1 MNKRFVD
8 QLKRA
13 AAKRSRAMRME
24 KMTDAEVAVA
34 LEPSRDPFL
43 CSAEWK
49 GMRTRVLATYGAKCM
64 CCGRMPKDL
73 GQINVDHIKCRRD
86 FPELALDFEN
96 LQVLCGRCNKA
107 KGNKHST
114 DYRTR

>member
-1 MNKRFVD
+1 
-8 QLKRA
+8 
-13 AAKRSRAMRME
+13 MRME

-49 GMRTRVLATYGAKCM
+49 GLRDRAIATYGAKCM
-64 CCGRMPKDL
+64 RCSSLRE
-73 GQINVDHIKCRRD
+73 INVDHIKSRLNY
-86 FPELALDFEN
+86 PELALDFNN
-96 LQVLCGRCNKA
+96 LQVLCGPCNKA

-114 DYRTR
+114 DYRTDAWRLTDA